1 MASMLNS
8 LPTLWM
14 LYFVLS
20 IIVLITGWLGTRWLP
35 SIVRWALVGMV
46 AGLCWMPWSFHES
59 ATVTEGSYSGTAPA
73 IIVAMMD
80 VMRHRTG
87 SALLAVLLAAIIGG
101 AVGVL
106 FASWRARRA
115 DTSHHDDTPAAE
127 KGAHGKSERREPTL

>member
-14 LYFVLS
+14 LYLVLS
-20 IIVLITGWLGTRWLP
+20 LIVLITGWFSTRWLP
-35 SIVRWALVGMV
+35 NLVQWTLVGMV

-80 VMRHRTG
+80 VMRHRAG
-87 SALLAVLLAAIIGG
+87 SALLAVLLAAVIGG

-106 FASWRARRA
+106 FASWRARHVKA
-115 DTSHHDDTPAAE
+115 SHRDDTPAE
-127 KGAHGKSERREPTL
+127 KRAHGESERREPTL